1 MMLVNLSLIP
11 GVLIITDFAPT
22 ENELDQLERFY
33 GSYKHIVRRHNLP
46 HDTEAYVKAFNE
58 MLIYVGLPPTQNAVE
73 RNEAITKLLQLP
85 HWLELNM

>member
-1 MMLVNLSLIP
+1 MFVNLSLIP
-11 GVLIITDFAPT
+11 GALIITDFAPT

-46 HDTEAYVKAFNE
+46 HDAEAYVKAFNE

-73 RNEAITKLLQLP
+73 RNDAIAKLLQLP

>member
-1 MMLVNLSLIP
+1 MMHVNLSLIP

-22 ENELDQLERFY
+22 ERELDLLERYY

-46 HDTEAYVKAFNE
+46 HDAEAYVKAFNE
-58 MLIYVGLPPTQNAVE
+58 MLIYVGLPPTQNAIE
-73 RNEAITKLLQLP
+73 RNDAIAKLLQLP